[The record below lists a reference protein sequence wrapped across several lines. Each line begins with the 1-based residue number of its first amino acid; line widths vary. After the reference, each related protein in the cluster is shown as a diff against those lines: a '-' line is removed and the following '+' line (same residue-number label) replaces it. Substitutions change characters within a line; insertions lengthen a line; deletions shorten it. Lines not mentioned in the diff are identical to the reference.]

1 MSVAFENIARN
12 YLHASADYLL
22 EFADGDRVLQWPT
35 GETIAYRQ
43 QLVGVL
49 KPLRGVVSPPPFLS
63 VMLLMSALRDNWG
76 ECSRLRATL
85 MRIVTDARSAAI
97 DNDDSQSPAQALFKD
112 TWQKLLVLNEIPD
125 GIRNSTAGKSE
136 LMAYL
141 FPSQERKNE
150 VIDSLLMW
158 AENGFSQQVELARS
172 NDIVVAR
179 KIERTIWFLQLVLRD
194 FKIQDFVDFYRQG
207 AGLPL
212 EVEELDLPKALR
224 TRGLME
230 ELENESKYAPI
241 ASSARQLLSLLSF
254 PRRIEQEN
262 ELRDGGISDIS
273 NRGPLDR
280 LLLSELANDGLT
292 LATRIALGEA
302 LYYER
307 ESPPLPPS
315 NQRVIMLD
323 NSVFLWGRPR
333 FVQAS
338 AALAIAA
345 QSSVDVVSFRLIDD
359 EFVELDL
366 TSRSGFESLLESYE
380 ANSNLIAAWGNLP
393 QESTVDEHAELVWL
407 TDKTS
412 WNDPVIR
419 NAILSNPCA
428 PEFVGVCERSGKFSL
443 FQVNLSGQIK
453 IVSSEL
459 SFDPV
464 QPKAGSDHSRRK
476 QYERWPRT
484 AWMELPIRVCHPVD
498 WRKTWNVGSDKRI
511 SLTNDCR
518 VMVWDDPARFARQ
531 CTGFIPFKR
540 LSCAQTKECDGKVA
554 AVVYKNDKFDRLL
567 IDLESETVDAKPM
580 IANQYRF
587 DRFSIH
593 GSTIFGISDFK
604 IAAWNR
610 ETLEGIGHAELSK
623 SMQHISGRIV
633 RRGSEYFA
641 LSVNGGIELVSI
653 CKHPEE
659 HYLQIFECPSLGEFF
674 CRDFKGR
681 ISRVSD
687 AKVIVKESGFLSVI
701 SNCGRFVKDHNQYWD
716 LSTGHSFQRYTD
728 GPSPYMH
735 WLDEQYLKKVKRAGI
750 HNGKVY
756 LETFRG
762 KCFCLELANNNTAFW
777 FALCG
782 EYQRP
787 PGDCFVE
794 LNPNKERHDL
804 GRLRFVAGE
813 LGYGR
818 SIWMDSRGLLHLT
831 GAESGEPDFAVLL
844 RVDSN
849 PPGFMS
855 DGEVWGGQEYAD
867 SAGGTT
873 PSSRVIH
880 RFSQLTRD
888 NSTNKGSARV

>member
-1 MSVAFENIARN
+1 M
-12 YLHASADYLL
+12 
-22 EFADGDRVLQWPT
+22 
-35 GETIAYRQ
+35 
-43 QLVGVL
+43 
-49 KPLRGVVSPPPFLS
+49 
-63 VMLLMSALRDNWG
+63 
-76 ECSRLRATL
+76 
-85 MRIVTDARSAAI
+85 
-97 DNDDSQSPAQALFKD
+97 
-112 TWQKLLVLNEIPD
+112 
-125 GIRNSTAGKSE
+125 
-136 LMAYL
+136 
-141 FPSQERKNE
+141 
-150 VIDSLLMW
+150 
-158 AENGFSQQVELARS
+158 
-172 NDIVVAR
+172 
-179 KIERTIWFLQLVLRD
+179 
-194 FKIQDFVDFYRQG
+194 DFYRHG

-212 EVEELDLPKALR
+212 EVQELDLPKSLR
-224 TRGLME
+224 ARGLIE

-241 ASSARQLLSLLSF
+241 ASSARQLLSVLSF

-280 LLLSELANDGLT
+280 LLLTELANDGLT
-292 LATRIALGEA
+292 LATRVALGEA
-302 LYYER
+302 LYFER

-315 NQRVIMLD
+315 NQRVIVLD

-359 EFVELDL
+359 EFVEIDL

-380 ANSNLIAAWGNLP
+380 ANSQPIGAWENLP
-393 QESTVDEHAELVWL
+393 RNSNVDEHAELVWL

-412 WNDPVIR
+412 WEEPVTR
-419 NAILSNPCA
+419 NAILSSPCA
-428 PEFVGVCERSGKFSL
+428 PEFVGVCERSGQFSL
-443 FQVNLSGQIK
+443 FQVNLSGQKK

-464 QPKAGSDHSRRK
+464 QPKPGSDHSKRK

-498 WRKTWNVGSDKRI
+498 WNKTWNVGSEKRVA
-511 SLTNDCR
+511 LTKDCR

-531 CTGFIPFKR
+531 CAGFIPFKR
-540 LSCAQTKECDGKVA
+540 LGCAQTKECEGKVA

-567 IDLESETVDAKPM
+567 IDLESETVDTKPM
-580 IANQYRF
+580 VAYQYHF

-593 GSTIFGISDFK
+593 ENTIFGISYFR

-610 ETLEGIGHAELSK
+610 ETLEEIGHFDFNK
-623 SMQHISGRIV
+623 SMQHVSGRIV
-633 RRGSEYFA
+633 RLGSEYFA
-641 LSVNGGIELVSI
+641 LSIDGGVELI
-653 CKHPEE
+653 TLCKHPAENQ
-659 HYLQIFECPSLGEFF
+659 LQIFECPSLGEFF

-687 AKVIVKESGFLSVI
+687 AKVIVKESGFLEEI
-701 SNCGRFVKDHNQYWD
+701 SSCGRFVKDRNKYWD
-716 LSTGHSFQRYTD
+716 LSTGHSFQRFAY
-728 GPSPYMH
+728 GPSPYMR

-756 LETFRG
+756 LETFRE
-762 KCFCLELANNNTAFW
+762 KYFCLELANNNAAFW

-787 PGDCFVE
+787 PGDCLVD
-794 LNPNKERHDL
+794 LNPHKERHDL
-804 GRLRFVAGE
+804 GRLSFSAGE
-813 LGYGR
+813 LGDGR
-818 SIWMDSRGLLHLT
+818 SIWIDSRGILHLT
-831 GAESGEPDFAVLL
+831 GSESGGSDFAVLL

-855 DGEVWGGQEYAD
+855 DGEVWGGPEYAD
-867 SAGGTT
+867 SADGST

-880 RFSQLTRD
+880 RFNQLTRD
-888 NSTNKGSARV
+888 HSTNKGSPRV